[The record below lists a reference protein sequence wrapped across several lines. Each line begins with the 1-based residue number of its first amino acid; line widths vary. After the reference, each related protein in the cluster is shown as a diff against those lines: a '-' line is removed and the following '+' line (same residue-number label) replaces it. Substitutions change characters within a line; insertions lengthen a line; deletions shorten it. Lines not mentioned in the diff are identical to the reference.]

1 MAISQAKTLEDSSL
15 AELLNKIGVES
26 ERPVVDR
33 AAFLLSFL
41 AGLRV
46 QEIAGLRWSE
56 NLLGPN
62 GAFRTEEFR
71 VPGAK
76 GRMKSDVRPVLF
88 IGSDIGKYG
97 SSRTISMHPALV
109 KHLTI
114 LREENIPGPWV
125 IPGGKPHA
133 SSDIKA
139 RAHALKMRI
148 NRFYAKI
155 GFDGCSSHS
164 GRRTFITK
172 AARTANN
179 VGCSLADVQK
189 MAGHRQLVTT
199 QAYIDISMG
208 QSDLVNALY
217 Q

>member
-1 MAISQAKTLEDSSL
+1 MTIERANTLSDDEL
-15 AELLNKIGVES
+15 AHLLNRIS
-26 ERPVVDR
+26 TDTERPAVER

-46 QEIAGLRWSE
+46 QEIAGLQWDRHI
-56 NLLGPN
+56 LGPT
-62 GAFRTEEFR
+62 GDFRKEEFI

-76 GRMKSDVRPVLF
+76 GRLKSDVRPVLF

-97 SSRTISMHPALV
+97 SERTISMHPALV
-109 KHLTI
+109 KHLTV
-114 LREENIPGPWV
+114 LRQEAHPGPWV
-125 IPGGKPHA
+125 IPSGKPYA
-133 SSDIKA
+133 SAELKS

-155 GFDGCSSHS
+155 GYENCTSHS

-179 VGCSLADVQK
+179 HGCSLADVQRL
-189 MAGHRQLVTT
+189 AGHKNLATT
-199 QAYIDISMG
+199 QDYIDLSKA

>member
-1 MAISQAKTLEDSSL
+1 MAIARANTLSDEEL
-15 AELLNKIGVES
+15 THLLNKIS
-26 ERPVVDR
+26 TDTERPSVER

-46 QEIAGLRWSE
+46 QEIAGLQWER
-56 NLLGPN
+56 NLLGPS
-62 GAFRTEEFR
+62 GDFRKEEFI

-76 GRMKSDVRPVLF
+76 GRLKSDVRPVIF

-97 SSRTISMHPALV
+97 SERTISMHPALV
-109 KHLTI
+109 KHLTV
-114 LREENIPGPWV
+114 LRQEAYPGPWV
-125 IPGGKPHA
+125 IPSGKTYA
-133 SSDIKA
+133 STELKS

-155 GFDGCSSHS
+155 GFDNCTSHS

-179 VGCSLADVQK
+179 FGCSLADVQK
-189 MAGHRQLVTT
+189 MAGHKQLTTT
-199 QAYIDISMG
+199 QAYIDISKG
-208 QSDLVNALY
+208 QSDLVNALF